1 MSRTSLPAAAV
12 LARRELAH
20 SACPP
25 RALAAWNPGIRAAVG
40 DGAGESSISIFDV
53 IGYDWWTGEGVTAKA
68 VAAALRALGGGDV
81 VVNINSPGG
90 DYFEGLAIYNLLREH
105 KGRVTVRI
113 LGIAAS
119 AASVIA
125 MAGDEVQIARAGFLM
140 IHNAWVCA
148 CGDKNQLRETADWLA
163 PFDATAADIYAV
175 RTGLSTADLAV
186 MLDKETWI
194 GGAEAVEKGFAEALL
209 PSDQI
214 TDDPQQRERGERL
227 RAERTAD
234 NLGRIAGASRSEIR
248 QLVQDLKGVKPG
260 ADDDHGK
267 PGAADD
273 SGLKS
278 LLHDLRAR

>member
-1 MSRTSLPAAAV
+1 MKRSSLPAAAV

-25 RALAAWNPGIRAAVG
+25 RALASWNPGIRAAT
-40 DGAGESSISIFDV
+40 GETDNSISIFDV
-53 IGYDWWTGEGVTAKA
+53 IGYDWWTGEGVTAKRI
-68 VAAALRALGGGDV
+68 AAALRAIGEGDV

-105 KGRVTVRI
+105 KGRVTVKI

-140 IHNAWVCA
+140 IHNAWVSTS
-148 CGDKNQLRETADWLA
+148 GDRHQLRDTAEWLE

-175 RTGLSTADLAV
+175 RTGIDTVELAT

-194 GGAEAVEKGFAEALL
+194 GGADAVERGFADSLL
-209 PSDQI
+209 SSDQV
-214 TDDPQQRERGERL
+214 TDDPNQRERGDRL
-227 RAERTAD
+227 RAERSAD
-234 NLGRIAGASRSEIR
+234 NLGRLAGASRAEIR
-248 QLVQDLKGVKPG
+248 QLIQDLKRVTPG
-260 ADDDHGK
+260 ADDDGT
-267 PGAADD
+267 PGAADTA
-273 SGLKS
+273 GLQS
-278 LLHDLRAR
+278 LLTDLRSL

>member
-1 MSRTSLPAAAV
+1 MKRSSLPAAAV

-25 RALAAWNPGIRAAVG
+25 RALAAWNPGIRAA
-40 DGAGESSISIFDV
+40 AGETDNSISIFDV
-53 IGYDWWTGEGVTAKA
+53 IGYDWWTGEGVTAKRIA
-68 VAAALRALGGGDV
+68 GALRAIGEQDV

-105 KGRVTVRI
+105 KGRVTVKI

-140 IHNAWVCA
+140 IHNAWVSTS
-148 CGDKNQLRETADWLA
+148 GDRHQLRDTADWLE

-175 RTGLSTADLAV
+175 RTGISVTDLGV

-194 GGAEAVEKGFAEALL
+194 GGAEAVEKGFADAMLA
-209 PSDQI
+209 SDQL
-214 TDDPQQRERGERL
+214 TDDPNARDRGDRL

-234 NLGRIAGASRSEIR
+234 NLGRIAGATRAEMK
-248 QLVQDLKGVKPG
+248 QLIQDLKRVTPG
-260 ADDDHGK
+260 ADDDGK
-267 PGAADD
+267 PGAAETA
-273 SGLKS
+273 GLSS
-278 LLHDLRAR
+278 LLSELRAL

>member
-1 MSRTSLPAAAV
+1 MSRSSLPAAAV

-25 RALAAWNPGIRAAVG
+25 RALAAWNPGIRAAAGEG
-40 DGAGESSISIFDV
+40 DGAISIFDV
-53 IGYDWWTGEGVTAKA
+53 IGYDWWTGEGVTAKQ
-68 VAAALRALGGGDV
+68 VAGALRAVGDADV

-105 KGRVTVRI
+105 KGRVTVKV

-125 MAGDEVQIARAGFLM
+125 MAGDEVQVARAGFLM

-148 CGDKNQLRETADWLA
+148 CGDRNQLRETADWLE
-163 PFDATAADIYAV
+163 PFDATATDIYAV
-175 RTGLSTADLAV
+175 RTGLAATDLAV

-194 GGAEAVEKGFAEALL
+194 GGAEAVDKRFADALL
-209 PSDQI
+209 ASDQVM
-214 TDDPQQRERGERL
+214 DDPQQRERGERL

-234 NLGRIAGASRSEIR
+234 NLGRIAGASRAEIR
-248 QLVQDLKGVKPG
+248 QLVQDLKRVTPG

-267 PGAADD
+267 PGAADA
-273 SGLKS
+273 SGLRS
-278 LLHDLRAR
+278 LLTDLRAL

>member
-1 MSRTSLPAAAV
+1 MKRSSLPAAAV

-25 RALAAWNPGIRAAVG
+25 RALASWNPGIRAAV
-40 DGAGESSISIFDV
+40 DEDDNTISIFDV
-53 IGYDWWTGEGVTAKA
+53 IGQDWWTGEGVTSKRIAG
-68 VAAALRALGGGDV
+68 ALRQIGDSDV

-105 KGRVTVRI
+105 TGRVTVKI

-148 CGDKNQLRETADWLA
+148 CGDRHQLRETGDWLE

-175 RTGLSTADLAV
+175 RTGINTADLAT

-194 GGAEAVEKGFAEALL
+194 GGADAVERGFADTLL
-209 PSDQI
+209 SSDQV
-214 TDDPQQRERGERL
+214 TDDPNQRERGDRL
-227 RAERTAD
+227 RAERSAD
-234 NLGRIAGASRSEIR
+234 NLGRLAGASRAEIR
-248 QLVQDLKGVKPG
+248 QLIQDLKRVTPG
-260 ADDDHGK
+260 ADDDGT
-267 PGAADD
+267 PGAADTA
-273 SGLKS
+273 GLQS
-278 LLHDLRAR
+278 LLTDLRSL

>member
-1 MSRTSLPAAAV
+1 MNKSSLPAAAV

-25 RALAAWNPGIRAAVG
+25 RALSSWNPGIRSAADEADNV
-40 DGAGESSISIFDV
+40 ISIFDV
-53 IGYDWWTGEGVTAKA
+53 IGYDWWTGEGVTAKRI
-68 VAAALRALGGGDV
+68 AATLRALGDRDV

-105 KGRVTVRI
+105 KGQVTVKI

-125 MAGDEVQIARAGFLM
+125 MAGDDVQIARAGFLM

-148 CGDKNQLRETADWLA
+148 CGDRHQLAETAEWLA

-175 RTGLSTADLAV
+175 RTGLPVAELGV

-194 GGAEAVEKGFAEALL
+194 GGQEAVDKGFADTLL
-209 PSDQI
+209 SNDQL

-227 RAERTAD
+227 RAERAAD
-234 NLGRIAGASRSEIR
+234 NLGRIAGASRAEMK
-248 QLVQDLKGVKPG
+248 QLIQDLKRVSPG
-260 ADDDHGK
+260 ADENDT
-267 PGAADD
+267 PGAVDG
-273 SGLKS
+273 SGLRS
-278 LLHDLRAR
+278 LLDDLRAL

>member
-1 MSRTSLPAAAV
+1 MKRSSLPAAAV

-25 RALAAWNPGIRAAVG
+25 RALASWNPGIRAAT
-40 DGAGESSISIFDV
+40 GETDNSISIFDV
-53 IGYDWWTGEGVTAKA
+53 IGYDWWTGEGVTSKRIAG
-68 VAAALRALGGGDV
+68 ALRQIGDCDV

-105 KGRVTVRI
+105 QGRVTVKI

-140 IHNAWVCA
+140 IHNAWVSTS
-148 CGDKNQLRETADWLA
+148 GDRHQLRDTAEWLE

-175 RTGLSTADLAV
+175 RTGIDTVELAT

-194 GGAEAVEKGFAEALL
+194 GGADAVERGFADSLL
-209 PSDQI
+209 SSDQV
-214 TDDPQQRERGERL
+214 TDDPNQRERGDRL
-227 RAERTAD
+227 RAERSAD
-234 NLGRIAGASRSEIR
+234 NLGRLAGASRAEIK
-248 QLVQDLKGVKPG
+248 QLIQDLKRVTPG
-260 ADDDHGK
+260 ADDDGT
-267 PGAADD
+267 PGAADTA
-273 SGLKS
+273 GLQS
-278 LLHDLRAR
+278 LLTDLRSF

>member
-1 MSRTSLPAAAV
+1 MNKSSLPAAAV

-25 RALAAWNPGIRAAVG
+25 RALAAWNPGIRAA
-40 DGAGESSISIFDV
+40 AEASSENAISIFDV
-53 IGYDWWTGEGVTAKA
+53 IGYDWWTGEGVTAKR
-68 VAAALRALGGGDV
+68 VAAALRALGDQDV

-105 KGRVTVRI
+105 KGQVTVKI

-140 IHNAWVCA
+140 IHNAWVTTA
-148 CGDKNQLRETADWLA
+148 GDRHQLRDTADWLE
-163 PFDATAADIYAV
+163 PFDATAADIYAI
-175 RTGLSTADLAV
+175 RTGLKSPDLAV

-194 GGAEAVEKGFAEALL
+194 GGNEAVEKGFADALL
-209 PSDQI
+209 SSDQM
-214 TDDPQQRERGERL
+214 TDDPQQRERGDRL

-234 NLGRIAGASRSEIR
+234 NLGRIAGASRAEIK
-248 QLVQDLKGVKPG
+248 QLIQDLKRVTPG
-260 ADDDHGK
+260 ADETGT
-267 PGAADD
+267 PGAADT

-278 LLHDLRAR
+278 LLDEMRAL